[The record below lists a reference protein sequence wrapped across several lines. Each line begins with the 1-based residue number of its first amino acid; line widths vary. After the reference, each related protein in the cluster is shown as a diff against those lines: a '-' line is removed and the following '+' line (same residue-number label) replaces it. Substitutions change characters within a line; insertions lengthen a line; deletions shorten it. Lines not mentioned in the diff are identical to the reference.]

1 MKLSK
6 LCKVGM
12 SFLTKPY
19 YRTRVLIK
27 LGFYDNLCYEE
38 FLKKVFPKY
47 MGYPL
52 DLENPKTF
60 SEKLQWLKVN
70 YRNPIQTVMVDKHE
84 AKNFI
89 AERVGSQYII
99 PTLAVWDSVEDID
112 FDALPNQFV
121 LKSTHD
127 SGGIVICKDKSSL
140 DFEAAKAKLSVSL
153 KRDYSKIAR
162 EWAYQNVPRRII
174 AEEYI
179 SELGKDDLLD
189 YKMYSFHGEPKLT
202 VVCSDR
208 FSKTGTRMHF
218 YDFNWEPMGIHF
230 GHYPPLPTEFPKPAT
245 YEEMKH
251 LTAELSKDCP
261 FLRVDFY
268 EIKGRLFIGEL
279 TFFPGAGF
287 EKFRPMSKDYE
298 LGEWL
303 HLETVHRG

>member
-27 LGFYDNLCYEE
+27 LGYYDSLSDEE

-70 YRNPIQTVMVDKHE
+70 YRNPIQTVMVDKYE
-84 AKNFI
+84 AKHFI

-202 VVCSDR
+202 VVCSNR
-208 FSKTGTRMHF
+208 FSKTGTRMNF
-218 YDFNWEPMGIHF
+218 YDINWEPMGIHF

-245 YEEMKH
+245 YEEMKR

>member
-27 LGFYDNLCYEE
+27 LGYYDSLSDED

-52 DLENPKTF
+52 NLENPKTF
-60 SEKLQWLKVN
+60 SEKLQWLKLN
-70 YRNPIQTVMVDKHE
+70 YRNPIQIIMVDKYE
-84 AKNFI
+84 AKHFI
-89 AERVGSQYII
+89 AKQVGEQYVI

-112 FDALPNQFV
+112 IDALPNQFV
-121 LKSTHD
+121 LKTTHD
-127 SGGIVICKDKSSL
+127 SGGIVICKDKSTF
-140 DFEAAKAKLSVSL
+140 DFEAAKAKLRASL
-153 KRDYSKIAR
+153 RQDYSRIAR

-179 SELGKDDLLD
+179 SELGNDDLLD

-202 VVCSDR
+202 VVCSNR
-208 FSKTGTRMHF
+208 FSKTGTLMNF
-218 YDFNWEPMGIHF
+218 YDMDWNSMGIHF
-230 GHYPPLPTEFPKPAT
+230 GHYPPLPTEFPKPDT
-245 YEEMKH
+245 YGEM
-251 LTAELSKDCP
+251 LQVAAELSKACP

-268 EIKGRLFIGEL
+268 EIKGRLYIGEL
-279 TFFPGAGF
+279 TLFPGAGF
-287 EKFRPMSKDYE
+287 ERFRPISRDYE

-303 HLETVHRG
+303 HLETVHRS

>member
-27 LGFYDNLCYEE
+27 LGYYDSLSDED

-52 DLENPKTF
+52 NLENPKTF
-60 SEKLQWLKVN
+60 SEKLQWLKLN
-70 YRNPIQTVMVDKHE
+70 YRNPIQIIMVDKYE
-84 AKNFI
+84 AKHFI
-89 AERVGSQYII
+89 AKHVGEQYVI

-112 FDALPNQFV
+112 IDALPNQFV
-121 LKSTHD
+121 LKTTHD
-127 SGGIVICKDKSSL
+127 SGGIVICKDKSTF
-140 DFEAAKAKLSVSL
+140 DFEAAKAKLRASL
-153 KRDYSKIAR
+153 RQDYSRIAR

-179 SELGKDDLLD
+179 SELGNDDLLD

-202 VVCSDR
+202 VVCSGR
-208 FSKTGTRMHF
+208 FSKSGTRMNF
-218 YDFNWEPMGIHF
+218 YDIDWKPMGIHF
-230 GHYPPLPTEFPKPAT
+230 SHCPPLSTEHHKPET
-245 YEEMKH
+245 YDEMKR
-251 LTAELSKDCP
+251 LTVKLSKECP

-268 EIKGRLFIGEL
+268 EIKGRLYIGEL
-279 TFFPGAGF
+279 TLFPGAGF
-287 EKFRPMSKDYE
+287 ERFRPISKDYE

-303 HLETVHRG
+303 HLETVHRS

>member
-19 YRTRVLIK
+19 YRRRVLIK
-27 LGFYDNLCYEE
+27 SGYYDSLSDED

-84 AKNFI
+84 AKHFI
-89 AERVGSQYII
+89 AERVGNQYII

-112 FDALPNQFV
+112 IDALPNQFV

-127 SGGIVICKDKSSL
+127 SGGIVICKDKSSF
-140 DFEAAKAKLSVSL
+140 DFEAAKAKLSASL

-162 EWAYQNVPRRII
+162 EWPYQNVLRRII

-179 SELGKDDLLD
+179 SELGNDDLLD

-208 FSKTGTRMHF
+208 FSKTGTRMNF
-218 YDFNWEPMGIHF
+218 YDINWEPMGIHF
-230 GHYPPLPTEFPKPAT
+230 GHYPPLPLEFPKPAT
-245 YEEMKH
+245 YEEMKR

-279 TFFPGAGF
+279 TFFPGAGL

-303 HLETVHRG
+303 HLETVHRS

>member
-27 LGFYDNLCYEE
+27 LGYYDSLSDEE

-140 DFEAAKAKLSVSL
+140 DFEAAKAKLSASL

-189 YKMYSFHGEPKLT
+189 YKIYSFHGESKLT
-202 VVCSDR
+202 VVCSNR
-208 FSKTGTRMHF
+208 FSKTGTRMNF
-218 YDFNWEPMGIHF
+218 YDINWKPMGIHF

-245 YEEMKH
+245 YEEMKR

>member
-1 MKLSK
+1 MKFSK
-6 LCKVGM
+6 LFKVGM

-27 LGFYDNLCYEE
+27 LGYYDSLSDAE
-38 FLKKVFPKY
+38 FLKTVFPKY

-60 SEKLQWLKVN
+60 SEKLQWLKIN
-70 YRNPIQTVMVDKHE
+70 FRDPIQTEMVDKHE
-84 AKNFI
+84 AKHFI
-89 AERVGSQYII
+89 AERVGNQYII

-112 FDALPNQFV
+112 IDALPNQFV

-127 SGGIVICKDKSSL
+127 SGGIVICKDKSSF
-140 DFEAAKAKLSVSL
+140 DFEAAKAKLSASL

-162 EWAYQNVPRRII
+162 EWPYQNVLRRII

-179 SELGKDDLLD
+179 SELGNDDLLD

-208 FSKTGTRMHF
+208 FSKTETRMNF
-218 YDFNWEPMGIHF
+218 YDINWEPMGIHF
-230 GHYPPLPTEFPKPAT
+230 GHYPPLPLEFPKPAT
-245 YEEMKH
+245 YEEMKR
-251 LTAELSKDCP
+251 LTAELSKNCP

-279 TFFPGAGF
+279 TFFPGAGL

-303 HLETVHRG
+303 HLETVHRS

>member
-1 MKLSK
+1 
-6 LCKVGM
+6 M

-27 LGFYDNLCYEE
+27 LGYYDSLSDEE

-70 YRNPIQTVMVDKHE
+70 YREPIQTVMVDKHE
-84 AKNFI
+84 AKHFI
-89 AERVGSQYII
+89 SHRVGDQYII

-121 LKSTHD
+121 LKCTHD

-140 DFEAAKAKLSVSL
+140 DREAAKAKLRASL

-179 SELGKDDLLD
+179 SELGNDDLLD

-208 FSKTGTRMHF
+208 FSKTGTRMNF
-218 YDFNWEPMGIHF
+218 YNIDWEPMGIHF

-245 YEEMKH
+245 YEEMKR

-268 EIKGRLFIGEL
+268 EIKGRLYIGEL
-279 TFFPGAGF
+279 TFFPGAGLEQF
-287 EKFRPMSKDYE
+287 CPMTKDYE

-303 HLETVHRG
+303 HLENVHRG

>member
-27 LGFYDNLCYEE
+27 LGYYDSLSDEE

-70 YRNPIQTVMVDKHE
+70 YRDPIQTVMVDKHE

-89 AERVGSQYII
+89 AQRVGEQYII
-99 PTLAVWDSVEDID
+99 RTLAVWDSVEDID

-121 LKSTHD
+121 LKCTHD

-140 DFEAAKAKLSVSL
+140 DREAAKAKLSASL
-153 KRDYSKIAR
+153 QRDYSRIAR
-162 EWAYQNVPRRII
+162 EWPYKDVPRRII
-174 AEEYI
+174 AEEYL
-179 SELGKDDLLD
+179 SELGNNEILD
-189 YKMYSFHGEPKLT
+189 YKMYCFHGEPKIT

-208 FSKTGTRMHF
+208 FSKTGTRMNF
-218 YDFNWEPMGIHF
+218 YDIDWKPMGIHF
-230 GHYPPLPTEFPKPAT
+230 GHYPPLSTEFLRPET
-245 YEEMKH
+245 YDEM
-251 LTAELSKDCP
+251 LRLAMELSKDCP

-268 EIKGRLFIGEL
+268 EIKGRLYIGEL
-279 TFFPGAGF
+279 TFYPGAGL
-287 EKFRPMSKDYE
+287 EQFRPITKDYE

>member
-1 MKLSK
+1 
-6 LCKVGM
+6 M

-27 LGFYDNLCYEE
+27 LGYYDSLSDEE

-70 YRNPIQTVMVDKHE
+70 YREPIQTVMVDKHE
-84 AKNFI
+84 AKHFI
-89 AERVGSQYII
+89 AHRVGDQYII

-121 LKSTHD
+121 LKCTHD

-140 DFEAAKAKLSVSL
+140 DREAAKAKLRASL

-174 AEEYI
+174 AEKYI
-179 SELGKDDLLD
+179 SELGNDDLLD

-208 FSKTGTRMHF
+208 FSKTETRMNF
-218 YDFNWEPMGIHF
+218 YDINWEPMGIHF
-230 GHYPPLPTEFPKPAT
+230 GHYPPLSTEFPKPAT
-245 YEEMKH
+245 YEEMKR

-268 EIKGRLFIGEL
+268 EIKGRLYIGEL
-279 TFFPGAGF
+279 TFFPGAGLEQF
-287 EKFRPMSKDYE
+287 CPMTKDYE

-303 HLETVHRG
+303 HLENVHRG

>member
-27 LGFYDNLCYEE
+27 LGYYDSLSDEE

-70 YRNPIQTVMVDKHE
+70 YRDPIQTVMVDKHE
-84 AKNFI
+84 AKHFI
-89 AERVGSQYII
+89 VERVGSQYII

-140 DFEAAKAKLSVSL
+140 DFEAAKAKLSASL

-208 FSKTGTRMHF
+208 FSKTGTRMNF
-218 YDFNWEPMGIHF
+218 YDINWEPMGIHF

-245 YEEMKH
+245 YEEMKR

-279 TFFPGAGF
+279 TLFPGAGL
-287 EKFRPMSKDYE
+287 ETFRPMSKDYE

-303 HLETVHRG
+303 HLETVHRS

>member
-27 LGFYDNLCYEE
+27 LGYYDSLSDEE

-202 VVCSDR
+202 VVCSNR
-208 FSKTGTRMHF
+208 FSKIGTRMNF
-218 YDFNWEPMGIHF
+218 YDINWKPMGIHF

-245 YEEMKH
+245 YEEMKR
-251 LTAELSKDCP
+251 LTAELSKDSP

>member
-27 LGFYDNLCYEE
+27 MGCYDSLSDAD

-70 YRNPIQTVMVDKHE
+70 YREPIQTVMVDKYE
-84 AKNFI
+84 AKLFI
-89 AERVGSQYII
+89 AQRVGDQYII

-112 FDALPNQFV
+112 IDTLPNQFV

-127 SGGIVICKDKSSL
+127 SGGIVICKDKSIF
-140 DFEAAKAKLSVSL
+140 DFEAAKAKLSASL

-162 EWAYQNVPRRII
+162 EWPYQNVPRRII

-179 SELGKDDLLD
+179 SELGNDDLLD
-189 YKMYSFHGEPKLT
+189 YKMYSFHG
-202 VVCSDR
+202 
-208 FSKTGTRMHF
+208 
-218 YDFNWEPMGIHF
+218 
-230 GHYPPLPTEFPKPAT
+230 
-245 YEEMKH
+245 
-251 LTAELSKDCP
+251 
-261 FLRVDFY
+261 
-268 EIKGRLFIGEL
+268 
-279 TFFPGAGF
+279 
-287 EKFRPMSKDYE
+287 
-298 LGEWL
+298 
-303 HLETVHRG
+303 

>member
-27 LGFYDNLCYEE
+27 LGYYDSLSDEE

-70 YRNPIQTVMVDKHE
+70 YREPIQTVMVDKYE

-89 AERVGSQYII
+89 AQRVGEQYII
-99 PTLAVWDSVEDID
+99 RTLAVWDSVEDID

-121 LKSTHD
+121 LKCTHD

-140 DFEAAKAKLSVSL
+140 DREAAKAKLRASL

-174 AEEYI
+174 AEKYI
-179 SELGKDDLLD
+179 SELGNDDLLD

-208 FSKTGTRMHF
+208 FSKTGTRMNF
-218 YDFNWEPMGIHF
+218 YDINWEPMGIHF
-230 GHYPPLPTEFPKPAT
+230 GHYPPLSTEFPKPAT
-245 YEEMKH
+245 YEEMKR

-268 EIKGRLFIGEL
+268 EIKGRLYIGEL
-279 TFFPGAGF
+279 TFFPGAGL
-287 EKFRPMSKDYE
+287 EKFRPMTKDYE

>member
-1 MKLSK
+1 
-6 LCKVGM
+6 M

-27 LGFYDNLCYEE
+27 LGYYDSLSDEE

-70 YRNPIQTVMVDKHE
+70 YREPIQTVMVDKHE
-84 AKNFI
+84 AKHFI
-89 AERVGSQYII
+89 AHRVGDQYII

-121 LKSTHD
+121 LKCTHD

-140 DFEAAKAKLSVSL
+140 DREAAKAKLRASL

-179 SELGKDDLLD
+179 SELGNDDLLD

-208 FSKTGTRMHF
+208 FSKTGTRMNF
-218 YDFNWEPMGIHF
+218 YNIDWEPMGIHF

-245 YEEMKH
+245 YEEMKR

-268 EIKGRLFIGEL
+268 EIKGRLYIGEL
-279 TFFPGAGF
+279 TFFPGAGLEQF
-287 EKFRPMSKDYE
+287 CPMTKDYE

-303 HLETVHRG
+303 HLEIVHRG

>member
-27 LGFYDNLCYEE
+27 LGYYDSLSDEE

-70 YRNPIQTVMVDKHE
+70 YREPIQTVMVDKHE
-84 AKNFI
+84 AKHFI
-89 AERVGSQYII
+89 SQRVGDQYII

-121 LKSTHD
+121 LKCTHD

-140 DFEAAKAKLSVSL
+140 DREAAKA
-153 KRDYSKIAR
+153 
-162 EWAYQNVPRRII
+162 
-174 AEEYI
+174 I
-179 SELGKDDLLD
+179 SSNNQT
-189 YKMYSFHGEPKLT
+189 YAWMYSIGMFCSGFGLSLT
-202 VVCSDR
+202 I
-208 FSKTGTRMHF
+208 G
-218 YDFNWEPMGIHF
+218 GILVKF
-230 GHYPPLPTEFPKPAT
+230 LK
-245 YEEMKH
+245 
-251 LTAELSKDCP
+251 KD
-261 FLRVDFY
+261 
-268 EIKGRLFIGEL
+268 
-279 TFFPGAGF
+279 
-287 EKFRPMSKDYE
+287 
-298 LGEWL
+298 
-303 HLETVHRG
+303 

>member
-1 MKLSK
+1 
-6 LCKVGM
+6 M

-27 LGFYDNLCYEE
+27 LGYYDSLSDEE

-70 YRNPIQTVMVDKHE
+70 YREPIQIVMVDKHE
-84 AKNFI
+84 AKDFI
-89 AERVGSQYII
+89 AQRVGDQYII
-99 PTLAVWDSVEDID
+99 PTLAIWDSVEDID

-121 LKSTHD
+121 LKCTHD

-140 DFEAAKAKLSVSL
+140 DREAAKAKLSASL
-153 KRDYSKIAR
+153 QRDYSRISR
-162 EWAYQNVPRRII
+162 EWPYKDVPRRII
-174 AEEYI
+174 AEEYL
-179 SELGKDDLLD
+179 SELGSNEILD
-189 YKMYSFHGEPKLT
+189 YKMYCFHGKPKST
-202 VVCSDR
+202 VVCSNR
-208 FSKTGTRMHF
+208 FSKTGTRMNF
-218 YDFNWEPMGIHF
+218 YDIDWNPMGIHF
-230 GHYPPLPTEFPKPAT
+230 GHYPPVSTEFTRPET
-245 YEEMKH
+245 YEEM
-251 LTAELSKDCP
+251 LRLATELSKDCP

-268 EIKGRLFIGEL
+268 EIKGRLYIGEL

-287 EKFRPMSKDYE
+287 EKFRPMTKDYE

-303 HLETVHRG
+303 HLETIHRG

>member
-1 MKLSK
+1 
-6 LCKVGM
+6 M

-27 LGFYDNLCYEE
+27 LGYYDSLSDEE

-70 YRNPIQTVMVDKHE
+70 YREPIQTVMVDKHE
-84 AKNFI
+84 AKHFI
-89 AERVGSQYII
+89 SQRVGDQYII

-121 LKSTHD
+121 LKCTHD

-140 DFEAAKAKLSVSL
+140 DREAAKAKLRASL

-179 SELGKDDLLD
+179 SELGNEDLLD

-208 FSKTGTRMHF
+208 FSKTGTRMNF
-218 YDFNWEPMGIHF
+218 YDINWEPMGIHF
-230 GHYPPLPTEFPKPAT
+230 GHYPPLSTEFPKPAT
-245 YEEMKH
+245 YEEMKR

-268 EIKGRLFIGEL
+268 EIKGRLYIGEL
-279 TFFPGAGF
+279 TFFPGAGLEQF
-287 EKFRPMSKDYE
+287 CPMTKDYE

-303 HLETVHRG
+303 HLENVHRG

>member
-27 LGFYDNLCYEE
+27 LGYYDSLSDEE

-70 YRNPIQTVMVDKHE
+70 YREPIQTVMVDKHE
-84 AKNFI
+84 AKHFI
-89 AERVGSQYII
+89 AHRVGDQYII

-121 LKSTHD
+121 LKCTHD

-140 DFEAAKAKLSVSL
+140 DREAAKAKLRASL

-174 AEEYI
+174 AEKYI
-179 SELGKDDLLD
+179 SELGNDDLLD

-208 FSKTGTRMHF
+208 FSKTGTRMNF
-218 YDFNWEPMGIHF
+218 YDINWDPMGIHF
-230 GHYPPLPTEFPKPAT
+230 GHYPPLPKEFPKPAT
-245 YEEMKH
+245 YEEMKR

-268 EIKGRLFIGEL
+268 EIKGRLYIGEL
-279 TFFPGAGF
+279 TFFPGAGLEQF
-287 EKFRPMSKDYE
+287 CPMTKDYE

-303 HLETVHRG
+303 HLENVHRG

>member
-1 MKLSK
+1 
-6 LCKVGM
+6 M

-27 LGFYDNLCYEE
+27 LGYYDSLSDEE

-70 YRNPIQTVMVDKHE
+70 YREPIQTVMVDKHE
-84 AKNFI
+84 AKHFI
-89 AERVGSQYII
+89 AHRVGDQYII

-121 LKSTHD
+121 LKCTHD

-140 DFEAAKAKLSVSL
+140 DREAAKAKLRASL

-174 AEEYI
+174 AEKYI
-179 SELGKDDLLD
+179 SELGNDDLLD

-208 FSKTGTRMHF
+208 FSKTGTRMNF
-218 YDFNWEPMGIHF
+218 YDINWEPMGIHF
-230 GHYPPLPTEFPKPAT
+230 GHYPPLSTEFPKPAT
-245 YEEMKH
+245 YEEMKR

-268 EIKGRLFIGEL
+268 EIKGRLYIGEL
-279 TFFPGAGF
+279 TFFPGAGLEQF
-287 EKFRPMSKDYE
+287 CPMTKDYE

-303 HLETVHRG
+303 HLENVLRG

>member
-27 LGFYDNLCYEE
+27 LGYYDSLSDEE

-70 YRNPIQTVMVDKHE
+70 YREPIQTVMVDKHE
-84 AKNFI
+84 AKHFI
-89 AERVGSQYII
+89 AHRVGDQYII

-121 LKSTHD
+121 LKCTHD

-140 DFEAAKAKLSVSL
+140 DREAAKAKLRASL

-174 AEEYI
+174 AEKYI
-179 SELGKDDLLD
+179 SELGNDDLLD

-208 FSKTGTRMHF
+208 FSKTGTRMNF
-218 YDFNWEPMGIHF
+218 YDINWEPMGIHF
-230 GHYPPLPTEFPKPAT
+230 GHYPPLSTEFPKPAT
-245 YEEMKH
+245 YEEMKR

-268 EIKGRLFIGEL
+268 EIKGRLYIGEL
-279 TFFPGAGF
+279 TFFPGAGLEQF
-287 EKFRPMSKDYE
+287 CPMTKDYE

>member
-1 MKLSK
+1 
-6 LCKVGM
+6 M

-27 LGFYDNLCYEE
+27 LGYYDSLSDEE

-70 YRNPIQTVMVDKHE
+70 YRDPIQTVMVDKHE
-84 AKNFI
+84 AKHFI
-89 AERVGSQYII
+89 AHRVGDQYII

-121 LKSTHD
+121 LKCTHD

-140 DFEAAKAKLSVSL
+140 DREAAKAKLRASL

-174 AEEYI
+174 AEKYI
-179 SELGKDDLLD
+179 SELGNDDLLD

-208 FSKTGTRMHF
+208 FSKTGTRMNF
-218 YDFNWEPMGIHF
+218 YDINWEPMGIHF
-230 GHYPPLPTEFPKPAT
+230 GHYPPLSTEFPKPAT
-245 YEEMKH
+245 YEEMKR

-268 EIKGRLFIGEL
+268 EIKGRLYIGEL
-279 TFFPGAGF
+279 TFFPGAGLEQF
-287 EKFRPMSKDYE
+287 CPMTKDYE

-303 HLETVHRG
+303 HLENVHRG

>member
-27 LGFYDNLCYEE
+27 LGYYDSLSDEE

-208 FSKTGTRMHF
+208 FSKTGTRMNF
-218 YDFNWEPMGIHF
+218 YDINWKPMGIHF

-245 YEEMKH
+245 YEEMKR

>member
-27 LGFYDNLCYEE
+27 MGCYDSLSDAD

-70 YRNPIQTVMVDKHE
+70 YREPIQTVMVDKYE
-84 AKNFI
+84 AKLFI
-89 AERVGSQYII
+89 AHRVGDQYII

-112 FDALPNQFV
+112 IDALPNQFV
-121 LKSTHD
+121 LKCTHD
-127 SGGIVICKDKSSL
+127 SGGIVICKDKSSF
-140 DFEAAKAKLSVSL
+140 DFEAAKAKLSASL
-153 KRDYSKIAR
+153 HRDYSRIAR
-162 EWAYQNVPRRII
+162 EWPYKDVPRRII
-174 AEEYI
+174 AEEYL
-179 SELGKDDLLD
+179 SELGSNEILD

-202 VVCSDR
+202 VVCSNR
-208 FSKTGTRMHF
+208 FSKTGTRMNF
-218 YDFNWEPMGIHF
+218 YDIDWEPMGIHF
-230 GHYPPLPTEFPKPAT
+230 GHYPPLSTEFPLPVT
-245 YEEMKH
+245 YDEMKR

-268 EIKGRLFIGEL
+268 EIKGRLYIGEL

-303 HLETVHRG
+303 HLENLHRS

>member
-27 LGFYDNLCYEE
+27 LGYYDSLSDEE

-84 AKNFI
+84 AKYFI

-202 VVCSDR
+202 VVCSNR
-208 FSKTGTRMHF
+208 FSKTGTRMNF
-218 YDFNWEPMGIHF
+218 YDINWKPMGIHF